1 MNNQNIKS
9 QINYIE
15 QYPKRCCKNCACFSE
30 SNCLRIQAIIFLN
43 NYYHNSNYNLF
54 NNSEIISECGL
65 CDKWISNKVKDIYLN
80 SSSFEEFK
88 IKSIILSD
96 NSFLEELENSFCEK
110 KATSKM
116 LNYIQKILSVTIYS
130 DLKLSQLPLD
140 AYFNTNDNE
149 IQFKISDSFYL
160 IQKWIS
166 ENEFIYMEYLKKDNQ
181 SKINIQNIF
190 NFK

>member
-15 QYPKRCCKNCACFSE
+15 QHPKRCCKNCACFSE
-30 SNCLRIQAIIFLN
+30 SNCLRIQAVILLN
-43 NYYHNSNYNLF
+43 NYYDDNI
-54 NNSEIISECGL
+54 SEIISECGL
-65 CDKWISNKVKDIYLN
+65 CDKWISNKIKDIYLN
-80 SSSFEEFK
+80 SNSFEEFK
-88 IKSIILSD
+88 MKSIILSD

-116 LNYIQKILSVTIYS
+116 LNYIQKILSITIYS

-166 ENEFIYMEYLKKDNQ
+166 ENEFIYMEYLKKGNQ
-181 SKINIQNIF
+181 FKINIQNIF